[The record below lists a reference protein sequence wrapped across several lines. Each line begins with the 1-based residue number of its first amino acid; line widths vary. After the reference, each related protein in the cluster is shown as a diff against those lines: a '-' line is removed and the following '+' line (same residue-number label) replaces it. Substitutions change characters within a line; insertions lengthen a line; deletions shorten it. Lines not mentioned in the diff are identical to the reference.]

1 MSSVERFAY
10 PVTSIE
16 DLAPPVQ
23 AALKAGL
30 LPDET
35 VRQMI
40 FAPRQSHL
48 ARRRDIWARLGA
60 LLSEQRT
67 PDWVLVLTDD
77 RLLLAT
83 IVDPERPPQVSATR
97 LADLLWLELGTILLY
112 SWFEWS
118 WDDGGQIGHQKVY
131 FNTVRDDLFWQLADA
146 IRRTIIQQRCESRPT
161 QARDNSVFKDLPFKF
176 KNLIPL
182 RLMLPDEPVQSLVY
196 QPAIWGRRLGV
207 FRHQRAP
214 TTVVVLSPDHLLIA
228 QEDVSSLRFA
238 YGLIAR
244 YCPRDRLLDAAVEQE
259 EADLWLRITLA
270 AGEARETLRLLFE
283 PTAQQALESLITGI
297 TRNSSAPGQAP
308 SQVSGA

>member
-10 PVTSIE
+10 PVASVA

-23 AALKAGL
+23 AALKAEL
-30 LPDET
+30 LSDEA
-35 VRQMI
+35 VRQMV

-60 LLSEQRT
+60 LLAEQRT
-67 PDWVLVLTDD
+67 PDWVLALTDN

-83 IVDPERPPQVSATR
+83 ISDPARPPQVSATR

-112 SWFEWS
+112 SWFAWS
-118 WDDGGQIGHQKVY
+118 WNNQGRVEQQTVY
-131 FNTVRDDLFWQLADA
+131 FNTVRDDLFWQLANA
-146 IRRTIIQQRCESRPT
+146 IRRTIIQQRRATRPD
-161 QARDNSVFKDLPFKF
+161 QLRDNSVFEGLPFKF

-182 RLMLPDEPVQSLVY
+182 RLMFPDEPVQSIVY

-228 QEDVSSLRFA
+228 QEDLSSLRFA

-244 YCPRDRLLDAAVEQE
+244 YCLRDRLLDAAVEREQE
-259 EADLWLRITLA
+259 DVWLRITLA
-270 AGEARETLRLLFE
+270 SGEARETLRLLFQPMAE
-283 PTAQQALESLITGI
+283 QALQNLIAGI
-297 TRNSSAPGQAP
+297 T
-308 SQVSGA
+308 